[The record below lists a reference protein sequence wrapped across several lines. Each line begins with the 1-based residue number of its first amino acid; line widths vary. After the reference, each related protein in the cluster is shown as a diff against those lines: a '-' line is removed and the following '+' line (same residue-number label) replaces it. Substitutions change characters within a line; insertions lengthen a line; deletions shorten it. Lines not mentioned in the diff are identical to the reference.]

1 MKTRLLKPVLTLST
15 FIFSAITAF
24 AQDYHAKS
32 YNLNDSD
39 GTSSLS
45 LIVILIISCFGIWFL
60 IKFLL
65 INSTLDNQKKENN
78 VGCYI
83 LMIIALI
90 FGVILGIYSLIH

>member
-15 FIFSAITAF
+15 FFFSAITAF
-24 AQDYHAKS
+24 AQDYHARS
-32 YNLNDSD
+32 NNLNDSD

-45 LIVILIISCFGIWFL
+45 LIVILIISCLGIWFL

-83 LMIIALI
+83 LMLIGFI
-90 FGVILGIYSLIH
+90 FGVLYVIYSFIH

>member
-45 LIVILIISCFGIWFL
+45 LIVILVISCFCIW
-60 IKFLL
+60 LL
-65 INSTLDNQKKENN
+65 IQMMLTDSRPDNPQKESNM
-78 VGCYI
+78 GCYI
-83 LMIIALI
+83 LMLIGFI
-90 FGVILGIYSLIH
+90 FGVIFVIYSFIH